1 MTTILAIQGDD
12 FCAIG
17 SDSQWTDDYNR
28 VGKMNQPKV
37 VSVGRYLIG
46 VAGDT
51 RGANVIQHIFTPPVL
66 PPKLVGAKLT
76 KFIVSQFLP
85 SYKECLEAHG
95 AGRPQ
100 YDDQPAQSANDLL
113 VCANGVIFQIDTD
126 YGTETDTC
134 NLYAIGSGG
143 HYGLGALQ
151 AYTNGKRVSLTNA
164 KQVLLKSLAVSAKFD
179 SGSGSPF
186 HTFIQQ
192 TK

>member
-85 SYKECLEAHG
+85 SYKECLETHG